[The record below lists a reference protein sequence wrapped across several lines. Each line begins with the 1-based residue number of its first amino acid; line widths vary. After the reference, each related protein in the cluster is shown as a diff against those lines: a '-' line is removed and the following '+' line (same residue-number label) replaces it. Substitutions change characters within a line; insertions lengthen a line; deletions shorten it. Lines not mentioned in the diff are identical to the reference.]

1 MSFIEICFGAFCAFF
16 IVAHFYGAILE
27 RQTRKKL
34 EKESKRKAIVE
45 ALRSKDYYRVEEVMF
60 EYDDVLTDRERDYL
74 LTKQADFEMKENK
87 RS

>member
-16 IVAHFYGAILE
+16 IAGYFYGAILE
-27 RQTRKKL
+27 RQSRKKL

>member
-1 MSFIEICFGAFCAFF
+1 M
-16 IVAHFYGAILE
+16 
-27 RQTRKKL
+27 
-34 EKESKRKAIVE
+34 KESKRKAIVE